1 MCDFWKFGRSL
12 ETGSS
17 QMIKL
22 AEVVKGGPYSNVPGV
37 FTAKKNLDP
46 ETYMQGECHVKMK
59 LEIRVM
65 HL

>member
-1 MCDFWKFGRSL
+1 
-12 ETGSS
+12 
-17 QMIKL
+17 MIKL